1 MPSSKTKV
9 VKKESEHISSDL
21 KSPVERIEY
30 LHKYLKTNDKTLSEN
45 EKAIIEIMI
54 NEIKNKVKEKVEV
67 ENGNGKHY
75 MVCNSS
81 SLKL

>member
-1 MPSSKTKV
+1 MPLSKT
-9 VKKESEHISSDL
+9 KKESEHISSDL

-30 LHKYLKTNDKTLSEN
+30 LHNYLKKNDKTLSES
-45 EKAIIEIMI
+45 EKAIIAIMI
-54 NEIKNKVKEKVEV
+54 NEIKKEKGEV

-75 MVCNSS
+75 MECSSS